1 MDTNQYSKDY
11 SEDSLFKK
19 IKSVFS
25 KAGVSVV
32 YGVLLLFYA
41 LQDPTVPMGAKATI
55 VGALGYFIAPLDLI
69 PDIAPGVGYGD
80 DMTAVITALGVVSVY
95 ITPEIKIKARTKTRE
110 WFSNVNEE
118 DFKIIDSKI

>member
-41 LQDPTVPMGAKATI
+41 LQDPAVPMGAKATI